1 MRQYYYIIAFASAV
15 LSLASCKTDTGFA
28 EAEGSLKLS
37 IGVSDKVN
45 VVSRSLA
52 SEEQEVRATIA
63 HLTRRI
69 SGIAAAIAGLNRS
82 LEQFDTAQTRLPLEG
97 GDAVE

>member
-1 MRQYYYIIAFASAV
+1 MRRYYYIIAFASAV

-45 VVSRSLA
+45 VVSPARN
-52 SEEQEVRATIA
+52 
-63 HLTRRI
+63 RRC
-69 SGIAAAIAGLNRS
+69 
-82 LEQFDTAQTRLPLEG
+82 
-97 GDAVE
+97 